1 MLVKDIIT
9 NISMDSSILDILNTR
24 LADIPD
30 KHLKQWKLSKRLGK
44 KAGYAIKRLLCQKS
58 I

>member
-1 MLVKDIIT
+1 MLVKGIIT
-9 NISMDSSILDILNTR
+9 NISMDSSISDILNTR
-24 LADIPD
+24 LAD

-44 KAGYAIKRLLCQKS
+44 RAGHIIKRLLCQKS